1 MPKIDFLDIVFPKN
15 CLGCGKSGS
24 YICDFCIAKEITFK
38 QVCPKCGKP
47 AIDGMTHSKC
57 RRKLGLDGQI
67 SLWGYSG
74 VARKAILALKYKF
87 AREVA
92 KELARH
98 AVENINKLGLV
109 FPKNPVLIPIPL
121 YWYRGNVRGFN
132 QSEEI
137 GRLIAKDLGWEFAPD
152 LIIRT
157 ASTVPQAGLKRKE
170 RLKNLRGVF
179 ALNSAHK
186 PLTISHQPLILFDDV
201 WTTGSTIK
209 EAGKVLKRK
218 GAFSVWGFTLAVT
231 R

>member
-1 MPKIDFLDIVFPKN
+1 
-15 CLGCGKSGS
+15 
-24 YICDFCIAKEITFK
+24 
-38 QVCPKCGKP
+38 
-47 AIDGMTHSKC
+47 MTHSKC
-57 RRKLGLDGQI
+57 LRKLGLDGQI

-74 VARKAILALKYKF
+74 VARKAILALKYKL

-92 KELARH
+92 KELARR
-98 AVENINKLGLV
+98 AVENINKRRLV

-137 GRLIAKDLGWEFAPD
+137 GKLIAKDLGWEFAPD

-179 ALNSAHK
+179 ALNPRYHIRDTGYSFV
-186 PLTISHQPLILFDDV
+186 LFDDV

-209 EAGKVLKRK
+209 EAGKALKRK